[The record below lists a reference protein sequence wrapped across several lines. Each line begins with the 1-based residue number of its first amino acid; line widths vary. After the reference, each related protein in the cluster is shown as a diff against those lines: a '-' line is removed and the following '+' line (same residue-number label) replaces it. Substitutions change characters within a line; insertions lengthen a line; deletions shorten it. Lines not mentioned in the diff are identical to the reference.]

1 MPRIIV
7 FDVNETLLDLGALD
21 LHFRRLFGAAAVRG
35 EWFTQVIELAVVATA
50 TNVYFDFAV
59 VGDAALTMVAGRR
72 GGGLSAEDPAGIR
85 PGMRALPPPPHV
97 RPGLGRPRQG
107 GFPPAPLPHPP
118 TP

>member
-59 VGDAALTMVAGRR
+59 VGDPALTMVAGGR
-72 GGGLSAEDPAGIR
+72 GGGLSAGGR
-85 PGMRALPPPPHV
+85 G
-97 RPGLGRPRQG
+97 GRPSR
-107 GFPPAPLPHPP
+107 PP
-118 TP
+118 TPAPHPAVRPR

>member
-72 GGGLSAEDPAGIR
+72 GGGLSPEGRAGNL
-85 PGMRALPPPPHV
+85 PGLRTLPPHPALPPG
-97 RPGLGRPRQG
+97 PGG
-107 GFPPAPLPHPP
+107 
-118 TP
+118 

>member
-59 VGDAALTMVAGRR
+59 VGDAPLTMVAGRP
-72 GGGLSAEDPAGIR
+72 GVDLSAGDPAEICPR
-85 PGMRALPPPPHV
+85 KRALPPPPPV
-97 RPGLGRPRQG
+97 RPRPER
-107 GFPPAPLPHPP
+107 L
-118 TP
+118 